1 MAEWATISADVCTEE
16 QKLDNKKLY
25 FEIKENVLQKA
36 DHTRELSNQE
46 LKDCIEGELQKR
58 DKEGLLSFEK
68 RRQYAERLFASFR
81 KFGVLQELIEDEE
94 VTEILVNGP
103 THIFYE
109 KAGELH
115 CFEKS
120 FSGEEELADLIQTIC
135 AGGNRM
141 VNEASPIV
149 DTRLPDGSRVNIV
162 LPPISLDG
170 ASVSIRKFSK
180 EPMNMAALLSYG
192 SLSEE
197 IALFFEKLVIAG
209 YNLFVSGGTG
219 SGKTTFL
226 NALSAYIPKDKR
238 VITIEDSAELQLNG
252 IANLIRLETRTA
264 GFEGVSPIG
273 IRDLIKTAL
282 RMRPDRLIVGEC
294 RGAEA
299 IDLLSANNTGHSGSL
314 GTGHANSAYD
324 MIHRL
329 ETMVLMGMDLP
340 IAAIQRQIVS
350 GIDVFIHLGRLR
362 DKSRKVLE
370 IAELD
375 KVMGGNIRLN
385 VLYRFMETGEEEGKI
400 QGRWEKTG
408 ELLHQEKWDA
418 AGFPSIEK
426 R

>member
-1 MAEWATISADVCTEE
+1 MDER
-16 QKLDNKKLY
+16 KLY
-25 FEIKENVLQKA
+25 LEMKESVLQKA
-36 DHTRELSNQE
+36 DHTRELTNSE
-46 LKDCIEGELQKR
+46 LKDCIERELRKR
-58 DKEGLLSFEK
+58 DKEEIFSFRK
-68 RRQYAERLFASFR
+68 RKQYADSLFASFR
-81 KFGVLQELIEDEE
+81 KFGVLQELIEDGE

-103 THIFYE
+103 DRIFYE

-115 CFEKS
+115 PYEKT
-120 FSGEEELADLIQTIC
+120 FSKEEELEDLIQAIC

-141 VNEASPIV
+141 VNEASPVV

-162 LPPISLDG
+162 LKPVSLDG

-180 EPMNMAALLSYG
+180 EPMSMAALLSYG
-192 SLSEE
+192 ALSKE
-197 IALFFEKLVIAG
+197 ISQFLEKLVIAG
-209 YNLFVSGGTG
+209 YNIFVSGGTG

-226 NALSAYIPKDKR
+226 NALSAYIPKDQR

-252 IANLIRLETRTA
+252 ISNLIRLETRTS

-273 IRDLIKTAL
+273 IRELIKTAL

-324 MIHRL
+324 MINRL
-329 ETMVLMGMDLP
+329 ETMALMGMDLP
-340 IAAIQRQIVS
+340 VAAIQGQIVS
-350 GIDVFIHLGRLR
+350 GIDLFVHLGRLR

-375 KVMGGNIRLN
+375 KVVNGKIRLN
-385 VLYRFMETGEEEGKI
+385 ILYRFCEIGEKEGKI

-408 ELLHQEKWDA
+408 ELLHREKWTG
-418 AGFPSIEK
+418 AGF
-426 R
+426 

>member
-1 MAEWATISADVCTEE
+1 MKAACTGEWETISADVCTEGR
-16 QKLDNKKLY
+16 KLDERKLY
-25 FEIKENVLQKA
+25 LEMKESVLQKA
-36 DHTRELSNQE
+36 DHTRELTNSE
-46 LKDCIEGELQKR
+46 LKDCIERELRKR
-58 DKEGLLSFEK
+58 DKEEIFSFRK
-68 RRQYAERLFASFR
+68 RKQYADSLFASFR
-81 KFGVLQELIEDEE
+81 KFGVLQELIEDGE

-103 THIFYE
+103 DRIFYE

-115 CFEKS
+115 PYEKT
-120 FSGEEELADLIQTIC
+120 FSKEEELEDLIQAIC

-141 VNEASPIV
+141 VNEASPVV

-162 LPPISLDG
+162 LKPVSLDG

-180 EPMNMAALLSYG
+180 EPMSMAALLSYG
-192 SLSEE
+192 ALSKE
-197 IALFFEKLVIAG
+197 ISQFLEKLVIAG
-209 YNLFVSGGTG
+209 YNIFVSGGTG

-226 NALSAYIPKDKR
+226 NALSAYIPKDQR

-252 IANLIRLETRTA
+252 ISNLIRLETRTS

-273 IRDLIKTAL
+273 IRELIKTAL

-324 MIHRL
+324 MINRL
-329 ETMVLMGMDLP
+329 ETMALMGMDLP
-340 IAAIQRQIVS
+340 VAAIQGQIVS
-350 GIDVFIHLGRLR
+350 GIDLFVHLGRLR

-375 KVMGGNIRLN
+375 KVVNGKIRLN
-385 VLYRFMETGEEEGKI
+385 ILYRFCEIGEKEGKI

-408 ELLHQEKWDA
+408 ELLHREKWTG
-418 AGFPSIEK
+418 AGF
-426 R
+426 

>member
-1 MAEWATISADVCTEE
+1 MDE
-16 QKLDNKKLY
+16 KKLY
-25 FEIKENVLQKA
+25 LEMKESVLQKA
-36 DHTRELSNQE
+36 DHTRELSNPE
-46 LKDCIEGELQKR
+46 LKVCIEKELQKR
-58 DKEGLLSFEK
+58 DKERLISFEK
-68 RRQYAERLFASFR
+68 RKQYADSLFASFR
-81 KFGVLQELIEDEE
+81 RFGVLQELMEDEE

-103 THIFYE
+103 MRIFYE

-115 CFEKS
+115 LFKKT
-120 FSGEEELADLIQTIC
+120 FSGEEELEDLIQTIC
-135 AGGNRM
+135 ASGNRM

-162 LPPISLDG
+162 LKPISLDG
-170 ASVSIRKFSK
+170 ASISIRKFSK

-197 IALFFEKLVIAG
+197 ISSFLEKLVIAG
-209 YNLFVSGGTG
+209 YNIFVSGGTG

-226 NALSAYIPKDKR
+226 NALSAYIPKDER

-252 IANLIRLETRTA
+252 IENLIRLETRTA

-324 MIHRL
+324 MINRL

-340 IAAIQRQIVS
+340 VAAIQGQIVS
-350 GIDVFIHLGRLR
+350 GIDLFIHLGRLR

-375 KVMGGNIRLN
+375 RVVNGKIRLN
-385 VLYRFMETGEEEGKI
+385 VLYRFVETGEREGKI

-408 ELLHQEKWDA
+408 ELLHREKWA
-418 AGFPSIEK
+418 EAGF
-426 R
+426 

>member
-1 MAEWATISADVCTEE
+1 MD
-16 QKLDNKKLY
+16 DKKLY
-25 FEIKENVLQKA
+25 FEIKESVLQKA
-36 DHTRELSNQE
+36 DHTRELSNLE
-46 LKDCIEGELQKR
+46 LKDCIERELQKR

-68 RRQYAERLFASFR
+68 RKQYADRLFASFR

-94 VTEILVNGP
+94 VTEILVNGAM
-103 THIFYE
+103 HIFYE

-115 CFEKS
+115 RFEKT
-120 FSGEEELADLIQTIC
+120 FSGEEELEDLIQTIC

-162 LPPISLDG
+162 LPPVSLDG
-170 ASVSIRKFSK
+170 ASISIRKFSK

-197 IALFFEKLVIAG
+197 ISLFLEKLVIAG

-219 SGKTTFL
+219 CGKTTFL
-226 NALSAYIPKDKR
+226 NALSAYIPKDER

-324 MIHRL
+324 MISRL

-340 IAAIQRQIVS
+340 IAAIQGQIVS
-350 GIDVFIHLGRLR
+350 GIDLFIHLGRLR

-375 KVMGGNIRLN
+375 KVVNGKIRLN
-385 VLYRFMETGEEEGKI
+385 VLYRFVETGEKEGKI
-400 QGRWEKTG
+400 QGKWEKTG
-408 ELLHQEKWDA
+408 ELLHREKWEA
-418 AGFPSIEK
+418 AGF
-426 R
+426 